1 MKRRYK
7 MNKYLFIYLILSI
20 VFISCKSNENSSPQN
35 KPGTTTNQSSGN
47 TVDYSPHPDW
57 VKEKPSSSMRKAQ
70 YRWPGKNGAEDAEMA
85 VFFFPG
91 TGGSIEAN
99 LERWY
104 GQFKQTDGTNTRD
117 NAEEKKLTANGLDVT
132 VAYTTGIFLKSTSP
146 MMMGGPVEEMS
157 GYAMLAAIV
166 ETPQGPWF
174 FKATGP
180 QETIDFWRD
189 DFEKFSDSFKLIN

>member
-1 MKRRYK
+1 M
-7 MNKYLFIYLILSI
+7 LVI
-20 VFISCKSNENSSPQN
+20 VVSCESNDNRSLQN
-35 KPGTTTNQSSGN
+35 KPGAVTNQSSGKSL
-47 TVDYSPHPDW
+47 DYSPHPEW

-70 YRWPGKNGAEDAEMA
+70 YQWPGKNGAEVAEMA

-91 TGGSIEAN
+91 TGGSIQAN

-104 GQFKQTDGTNTRD
+104 GQFKQPDGSNTSD
-117 NAEEKKLTANGLDVT
+117 HAEEKKLTANELDVT
-132 VAYTTGIFLKSTSP
+132 ITYTTGTFLKSTSR
-146 MMMGGPVEEMS
+146 MMMGGSVEEMP

-166 ETPQGPWF
+166 ETSQGPWF

-189 DFEKFSDSFKLIN
+189 DFEKFSGSFKLIND